1 MNYSYLCSMKS
12 EIIKSLRPLASVL
25 FNLLLAYI
33 VYFVARVAF
42 LLENWSLYA
51 ESLTASHLLEMF
63 RGGMMFDTS
72 AILYTNA
79 LWVVMVLFPLHL
91 KERPAYHTVCRWV
104 FVCIN
109 VLTLA
114 VNLADSVY
122 FRYSMRRTTTTIFQ
136 EFENENNLGSI
147 FLTEA
152 ISHWYFFL
160 LAALVGWGLWKLYM
174 KPGPSRGEERRGRLV
189 VYYLATTLSLLAFA
203 PFCVA
208 GMRGGWTRDIRPITV
223 SNANNY
229 CDRPTETGI
238 VLNTPFALI
247 RTIGKNLYVVPD
259 YFQSEEEMTSVFDPI
274 HRPHANDSVGR
285 PFRAKNVVVI
295 IIESFGREYIGAYNK
310 HIPGYDGY
318 TPFTDSLIAN
328 GALTYRYSY
337 CNGRKSIDGMPSIL
351 SSIPMFVEP
360 FFLSPYSVNHV
371 SGLADCLNG
380 KGYETAFFHGAERG
394 SMGFMAFARATK
406 FKDYYGREDYAAD
419 PRTGGDKDFD
429 GWWGISDEPFMQYY
443 CTKMSEMRQPFMT
456 ALFTLS
462 SHHPFRVPEPYK
474 DVFPEEHPDMPVY
487 KVIRYTDM
495 ALQHFFESA
504 RKQPWFENTIF
515 AITSDHT
522 NQTHFEEYRTDLGGF
537 CSPVIFYDPS
547 GEMGSGMVDAIAQQT
562 DIMPT
567 ILEHLGYDQ
576 PYLTFGIDL
585 LNTPAEDTWAVNY
598 LNGIYQYVK
607 HGHVLQFDGEK
618 ITAVYS
624 LDDRLMRHNLLPE
637 LQQFDAANALPA
649 DSSFFTLHSSLP
661 RMEQEL
667 KAIIQQY
674 MERITENRLIPDSVA
689 DKNMNK
695 R

>member
-1 MNYSYLCSMKS
+1 MKEKYLK
-12 EIIKSLRPLASVL
+12 LLWPLTAVL
-25 FNLLLAYI
+25 LNLLLAYA
-33 VYFVARVAF
+33 VYFIARVVF
-42 LLENWSLYA
+42 LAENWSLYA
-51 ESLTASHLLEMF
+51 DNLNAAHLTEMM
-63 RGGMMFDTS
+63 RGGVMFDTT

-79 LWVVMVLFPLHL
+79 LWVVMSLLPLWL
-91 KERPAYHTVCRWV
+91 KPASAYHTVGKWL
-104 FVCIN
+104 FVAVN
-109 VLTLA
+109 VLALII
-114 VNLADSVY
+114 NLCDTVY

-152 ISHWYFFL
+152 IAHWYFFL
-160 LAALVGWGLWKLYM
+160 LTALTAWGLWKLYRT
-174 KPGPSRGEERRGRLV
+174 PAASFTERARPAGWLV
-189 VYYLATTLSLLAFA
+189 GTAKFLSLLAFA

-247 RTIGKNLYVVPD
+247 RTIGKNLYFVPD
-259 YFQSEEEMTSVFDPI
+259 YFPTEQAMARVFDPI
-274 HRPHANDSVGR
+274 HRPSATDT
-285 PFRAKNVVVI
+285 PFRKKNVVVI
-295 IIESFGREYIGAYNK
+295 IVESFGREYIGAYNR
-310 HIPGYDGY
+310 HISGYKGF

-328 GALTYRYSY
+328 GALTWRYSY

-371 SGLADCLNG
+371 SGIADCLGG

-406 FKDYYGREDYAAD
+406 FKQYFGREDYAAD

-429 GWWGISDEPFMQYY
+429 GWWGISDEPFMQYF
-443 CTKMSEMRQPFMT
+443 CQKMSDMKQPFMT

-462 SHHPFRVPEPYK
+462 SHHPFRVPDAYK
-474 DVFPEEHPDMPVY
+474 DQFPEENPDMPIY

-495 ALQHFFESA
+495 ALSHFFESA
-504 RKQPWFENTIF
+504 RKQPWYSNTIF

-522 NQTHFEEYRTDLGGF
+522 NQPAFDEYRSDLGGF
-537 CSPVIFYDPS
+537 ASPVIFYDPS

-576 PYLTFGIDL
+576 PYLTFGQDL
-585 LNTPAEDTWAVNY
+585 LHTPAEDTWAVNY

-618 ITAVYS
+618 TTAVYS
-624 LDDRLMRHNLLPE
+624 LDDRLMKNNIAGQLPQQPQME
-637 LQQFDAANALPA
+637 L
-649 DSSFFTLHSSLP
+649 
-661 RMEQEL
+661 EL

-674 MERITENRLIPDSVA
+674 MVRMTQNRLTA
-689 DKNMNK
+689 E
-695 R
+695 

>member
-1 MNYSYLCSMKS
+1 MILKYLWP
-12 EIIKSLRPLASVL
+12 IGSVL

-33 VYFVARVAF
+33 VYFIARVAF
-42 LLENWSLYA
+42 LLENWTLY
-51 ESLTASHLLEMF
+51 SGSTDWGHLLEMF
-63 RGGMMFDTS
+63 RGGVMFDTS

-79 LWVVMVLFPLHL
+79 LWIVMVMFPLHL
-91 KERPAYHTVCRWV
+91 KERPVYHSVCRWV
-104 FVCIN
+104 FVVIN

-114 VNLADSVY
+114 VNLGDSVY

-136 EFENENNLGSI
+136 EFENENNLGGI

-152 ISHWYFFL
+152 LSHWYFFL
-160 LAALVGWGLWKLYM
+160 LAGLVGWALWKLYM
-174 KPGPSRGEERRGRLV
+174 KPTPNPSRGEGSLYRGGYL
-189 VYYLATTLSLLAFA
+189 YYLIMSVSLLGFV

-247 RTIGKNLYVVPD
+247 RTIGKNLYVVPE
-259 YFQSEEEMTSVFDPI
+259 YFDSVEEMEAVFNPI
-274 HRPHANDSVGR
+274 HQPAISDSVR
-285 PFRAKNVVVI
+285 TFKNKNVVVI
-295 IIESFGREYIGAYNK
+295 IIESFGREYIGAFNK
-310 HIPGYDGY
+310 HIPGFSGC

-360 FFLSPYSVNHV
+360 FFLSPYSVNNV
-371 SGLADCLNG
+371 SGLADCLG
-380 KGYETAFFHGAERG
+380 QKGYETAFFHGAERG

-406 FKDYYGREDYAAD
+406 FKDYYGREDFKED
-419 PRTGGDKDFD
+419 KRFRGDEDFD

-443 CTKMSEMRQPFMT
+443 CTKMSEMKQPFMT

-474 DVFPEEHPDMPVY
+474 DVFKEENPDMEIY

-495 ALQHFFESA
+495 ALQHFFDSA
-504 RKQPWFENTIF
+504 KKQPWFENTIF

-522 NQTHFEEYRTDLGGF
+522 NMHAFDEYMTDLGGF
-537 CSPVIFYDPS
+537 CVPVIFYDPT

-567 ILEHLGYDQ
+567 ILEYLGYDQ

-585 LNTPAEDTWAVNY
+585 LNTPAEETWAVNY

-607 HGHVLQFDGEK
+607 YGYVLQFDGERTK
-618 ITAVYS
+618 AVYS
-624 LDDRLMRHNLLPE
+624 LEDRLMKNNIVGQVPQQAQME
-637 LQQFDAANALPA
+637 L
-649 DSSFFTLHSSLP
+649 
-661 RMEQEL
+661 EL

-674 MERITENRLIPDSVA
+674 MERITENRLIP
-689 DKNMNK
+689 
-695 R
+695 